1 MGSVGALNSVNT
13 ITAAVLGHFWLGE
26 DFSRWHLLA
35 LLLAMCGAV
44 LIWDPETISTSDPR
58 VLGNTL
64 ALLAGISS
72 GCMTITSRKAGKA
85 SSLMLGSVYHS

>member
-1 MGSVGALNSVNT
+1 MGSVGALTSVNT
-13 ITAAVLGHFWLGE
+13 ITAAVLGHFLLGE
-26 DFSRWHLLA
+26 AFSRWHLLA
-35 LLLAMCGAV
+35 LLLAVGGAV
-44 LIWDPETISTSDPR
+44 LIWDPETISASDPR